1 MVLVDPKVV
10 TIKIPYGS
18 TSPLPLRLHPVK
30 PPSQVTAS
38 EGALGSSLAEKYH
51 FCGIFVW
58 NICMGLWF
66 QKAFSHTSLITQGLE

>member
-1 MVLVDPKVV
+1 MVLVDPKVM

-38 EGALGSSLAEKYH
+38 EGALGSSLAAPWQKNTTFVVFLYGTFAWGFGFRKH
-51 FCGIFVW
+51 FHIP
-58 NICMGLWF
+58 L
-66 QKAFSHTSLITQGLE
+66 